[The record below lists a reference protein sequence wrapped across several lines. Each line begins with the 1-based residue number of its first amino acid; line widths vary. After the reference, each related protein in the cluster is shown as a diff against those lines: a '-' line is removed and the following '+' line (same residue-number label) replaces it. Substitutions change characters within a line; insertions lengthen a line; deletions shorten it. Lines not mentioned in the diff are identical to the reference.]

1 MKKQQVCTGWMIVPK
16 SNNDGQTITRKELSE
31 AVYTSMSLPRKDA
44 AALVDEVIDEICDG
58 LVREGIVKISRF
70 GKLTVKS
77 RTERMGRNPKTRDE
91 HVIAARRTISFKP
104 APELKKKINGSDQD
118 DRK

>member
-1 MKKQQVCTGWMIVPK
+1 MIVPK

-91 HVIAARRTISFKP
+91 HLIAARRTISFKA
-104 APELKKKINGSDQD
+104 APELLKKINGSDHD

>member
-1 MKKQQVCTGWMIVPK
+1 MGWMIVPK

-58 LVREGIVKISRF
+58 LVREGIVKIF
-70 GKLTVKS
+70 ALET
-77 RTERMGRNPKTRDE
+77 
-91 HVIAARRTISFKP
+91 
-104 APELKKKINGSDQD
+104 
-118 DRK
+118 